1 MPQTPLAFITGCE
14 GPALTRRETAFF
26 RESRPFGLILFERNC
41 HDPQQISRLT
51 DAFRE
56 CVENP
61 DAPVLIDQEG
71 GRVMRLKPPHWREY
85 PPAALIGSLYRKN
98 PENALEMARIFGR
111 LLASELVPLGIN
123 VNCLPL
129 VDVPVKDADGIIGA
143 RAFSDD
149 SGQVAAM
156 GRALMTGLMQA
167 GCLPV
172 IKHIPGHGRAGCDS
186 HKDLPIVTAS
196 KEELRGSDFL
206 PFKALSDCIFAMS
219 AHVVYTSFD
228 TKNAATVSKTV
239 IRDVIRGEIGFSGLL
254 MSDDLSMKALRG
266 SMKERA
272 GAMFAAGCD
281 LALHCDGKFEEMQQI
296 AAIAPK
302 LGESALALY
311 AKSLAACGSR
321 VEVDDPARY
330 RALVKEAVDHG

>member
-1 MPQTPLAFITGCE
+1 MPLAFITGCE
-14 GPALTRRETAFF
+14 GEVLSEYEIAFF

-41 HDPQQISRLT
+41 RDPQQLRRLT
-51 DAFRE
+51 DAFRQ
-56 CVENP
+56 CVGRA

-71 GRVMRLKPPHWREY
+71 GRVMRLKPPHWCQY
-85 PPAALIGSLYRKN
+85 PPAAVIGSLYRKN
-98 PENALEMARIFGR
+98 PKKALEMARIFGR

-129 VDVPVKDADGIIGA
+129 LDVPVKGADGIIGK

-149 SGQVAAM
+149 PGRVAAM
-156 GRALMTGLMQA
+156 GRALLGGLMQA

-186 HKDLPIVTAS
+186 HAALPAVTAS
-196 KEELRGSDFL
+196 REELRDNDFV

-219 AHVVYTSFD
+219 AHVLYTSFD
-228 TKNAATVSKTV
+228 AKNAATVSKTI

-254 MSDDLSMKALRG
+254 MSDDLSMKALQG
-266 SMKERA
+266 SMKERSR
-272 GAMFAAGCD
+272 AMFDAGCD
-281 LALHCDGKFEEMQQI
+281 LALHCNGELDEMRQV
-296 AAIAPK
+296 AAIAPE

-311 AKSLAACGSR
+311 AGALASCGSR
-321 VEVDDPARY
+321 AESDDPARY
-330 RALVKEAVDHG
+330 QALVGEAV